1 MNGIRSNRPVLS
13 VLMAIAAFA
22 AVAIVVSGCG
32 GGGSSSSS
40 PSGGGGGGGG
50 EAASGAFASGAEAAC
65 TTANK
70 AIEALGT
77 PQQAEV
83 LKYLETTESVIE
95 KMSEE
100 VSALAASDAAE
111 KAYAAALAKSVGVLN
126 QMTNAARNENFDA
139 VREISNDL
147 IALHLGEL
155 AENADL
161 RICAEV
167 PVSEE

>member
-1 MNGIRSNRPVLS
+1 
-13 VLMAIAAFA
+13 MAIAALA

-32 GGGSSSSS
+32 GGGSSTGTS
-40 PSGGGGGGGG
+40 SGG
-50 EAASGAFASGAEAAC
+50 ERASGAFASGAEAAC

-77 PQQAEV
+77 PTQAEV
-83 LKYLETTESVIE
+83 LKYMETTESVIG
-95 KMSEE
+95 KLSDE
-100 VSALAASDAAE
+100 VSALNPSDGAE
-111 KAYAAALAKSVGVLN
+111 KAYTAALAKSETVLN
-126 QMTNAARNENFDA
+126 EMTNAARNENFDA

-155 AENADL
+155 AESADL

>member
-1 MNGIRSNRPVLS
+1 MNGKRLGRPVRLI
-13 VLMAIAAFA
+13 LMATAALA

-32 GGGSSSSS
+32 GGGSSSGSS
-40 PSGGGGGGGG
+40 SGGGGGEG
-50 EAASGAFASGAEAAC
+50 ASASFASGAESAC
-65 TTANK
+65 ATANK

-83 LKYLETTESVIE
+83 LKYLETTESVIGQL
-95 KMSEE
+95 SDE
-100 VSALAASDAAE
+100 VSALNPSNSAE
-111 KAYAAALAKSVGVLN
+111 KAYTAALAKSETVLN
-126 QMTNAARNENFDA
+126 EMTNAARNENFDA
-139 VREISNDL
+139 VREISDEL
-147 IALHLGEL
+147 IELHLGEL

>member
-1 MNGIRSNRPVLS
+1 MNGKRLRRPVHLI
-13 VLMAIAAFA
+13 LMATAALA

-32 GGGSSSSS
+32 GGGSSSGSS
-40 PSGGGGGGGG
+40 SGGGGGGEG
-50 EAASGAFASGAEAAC
+50 ASGAFASGAEAAC
-65 TTANK
+65 ATANK

-77 PQQAEV
+77 PTQSEV
-83 LKYLETTESVIE
+83 LKYMETTESVIG
-95 KMSEE
+95 KLSEE
-100 VSALAASDAAE
+100 VSALGASDAAE

-139 VREISNDL
+139 VREISNGL